1 MKRKQFTFY
10 RSFHTALM
18 RVPEEYRLM
27 AYRLICDYALNG
39 GQVDLDQL
47 PDPVALAFSLIQP
60 NLDASRRKAA
70 GGRKGRPGK
79 KKRPVENAVE
89 NAPETSLE
97 RCEKDTEKKGEE
109 KRKDQNETETEF
121 KSKTELETEFKS
133 KSELETELKS
143 KSELKT
149 EFKHKCDAPGAR
161 RAPAGRAA
169 FACFW
174 SRYPK
179 KWNEKA
185 AWEAWQAQNFDEEQ
199 AAQVMEALEQF
210 RKSEIWRMQ
219 EGRFVPAAARWLSEG
234 YYRSPPVRSFWEGG
248 AWTPGEAE
256 LEAIQRVLEE

>member
-10 RSFHTALM
+10 RSFHTALT
-18 RVPEEYRLM
+18 RVPEEYQKM
-27 AYRLICDYALNG
+27 AYRLVCDYALDG
-39 GQVDLDQL
+39 GRVELDQL
-47 PDPVALAFSLIQP
+47 PDPVASVFSVIQP

-70 GGRKGRPGK
+70 GGQKGRPGT
-79 KKRPVENAVE
+79 KKRPVEKAVE

-97 RCEKDTEKKGEE
+97 RWEKDTEKKGEE
-109 KRKDQNETETEF
+109 KTKDQNERETEF
-121 KSKTELETEFKS
+121 KSKTELKSKTETEF
-133 KSELETELKS
+133 KS

-161 RAPAGRAA
+161 GAPAGRAA

-199 AAQVMEALEQF
+199 AARVMEALEQF
-210 RKSEIWRMQ
+210 RKSEVWKMQ

-256 LEAIQRVLEE
+256 LEAIQKVLEE